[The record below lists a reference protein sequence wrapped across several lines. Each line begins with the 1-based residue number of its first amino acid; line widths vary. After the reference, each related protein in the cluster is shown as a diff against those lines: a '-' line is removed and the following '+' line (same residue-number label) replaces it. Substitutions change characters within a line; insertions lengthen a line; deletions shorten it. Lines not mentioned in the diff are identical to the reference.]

1 MTRTKLWHLDQAN
14 SPTRI
19 YEVAINVL
27 LSSHLHSDANSH
39 LVDIVTALSNG
50 CHRCLVHFSLYL
62 CPLWVSL
69 LVNVSVFVH
78 WWFPTTFVAT
88 SSAVW
93 NWSLVWKWK
102 YWGFAYVLAY
112 LSSRWALAMVSVS
125 WTGCRRWQKYV
136 TASAWRSSPASKCLT
151 CLLHLFQL
159 SLVVIISVLLLSI
172 AVTWSMT

>member
-69 LVNVSVFVH
+69 LVNVTVSLSTGDSLRRLLPPHLQYGTDLWCGSENIEVLPMSSHIFRPAEH
-78 WWFPTTFVAT
+78 WLWFLYLGQD
-88 SSAVW
+88 AVDGR
-93 NWSLVWKWK
+93 NMSLPLL
-102 YWGFAYVLAY
+102 GDHHQPQN
-112 LSSRWALAMVSVS
+112 ALH
-125 WTGCRRWQKYV
+125 
-136 TASAWRSSPASKCLT
+136 ASCIY
-151 CLLHLFQL
+151 FN
-159 SLVVIISVLLLSI
+159 
-172 AVTWSMT
+172 